1 VKLKK
6 KGENEKKKI
15 KERKRERERELRPN
29 WSKLYNF
36 GKNDESWIGIQIK
49 RFN

>member
-1 VKLKK
+1 MR
-6 KGENEKKKI
+6 KKKI